1 MSTNEADCAA
11 GSTSAAAQEPVA
23 RYALLIYDSEDSDT
37 PDEYEGPSSITVSYM
52 WVGPRR
58 TTQRIYLGHR
68 GFVSIGVLEDSIRRV
83 LRPVPLDG
91 EYLLYLERYGEMTG
105 LSLSRDSIVRPGETL
120 WLEIRPP
127 LAYAERLVT
136 KAQRG
141 DATTLRAWHLW
152 AVVASGDRSTS

>member
-1 MSTNEADCAA
+1 MSTNEADSAA
-11 GSTSAAAQEPVA
+11 GSTAAAQDHVF

-91 EYLLYLERYGEMTG
+91 EYLLYLERYGERTG

-141 DATTLRAWHLW
+141 DATTLRAWRLW